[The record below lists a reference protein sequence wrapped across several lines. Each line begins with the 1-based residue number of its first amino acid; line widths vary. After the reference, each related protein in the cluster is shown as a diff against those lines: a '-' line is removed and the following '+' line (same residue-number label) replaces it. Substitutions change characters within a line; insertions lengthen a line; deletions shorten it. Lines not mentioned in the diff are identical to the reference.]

1 MISVEQIKYSIRA
14 KNILNNISVEF
25 LPGTC
30 NLIIGPNGS
39 GKSTLIKL
47 LSGELDNY
55 DGRVMYNGADIK
67 TYSKLR
73 LAASRAVLSQQTELS
88 FPMTVEE
95 VVMLGRNP
103 HFEFNPSKKDL
114 EIVNEVINLLDLN
127 SFIHRNYQSLS
138 GGEKQRVHYAR
149 VLAQI
154 WESPNGEQRYLFLD
168 EPLNNLDI
176 YYQEHFLK
184 MAVSLLNETT
194 TLIGVVHDINI
205 ALRYADQLSFLKE
218 GTIIKNG
225 APAKILDAILIK
237 EVFNVDAQ
245 IMAHPSTG
253 KPVIIF

>member
-1 MISVEQIKYSIRA
+1 MILVEQIKYSVGV
-14 KNILNNISVEF
+14 KNILNNISIQF

-114 EIVNEVINLLDLN
+114 EIVKEVINLLDLN
-127 SFIHRNYQSLS
+127 SFILRNYQTLS

-205 ALRYADQLSFLKE
+205 ALRYANQLSFLKE
-218 GTIIKNG
+218 GAIIKNG
-225 APAKILDAILIK
+225 APAKIVDAILIK
-237 EVFNVDAQ
+237 EVFNVNTQ
-245 IMAHPSTG
+245 VIVHPSSG
-253 KPVIIF
+253 IPIVLF

>member
-1 MISVEQIKYSIRA
+1 MISAEQIKYSVGT

-47 LSGELDNY
+47 LSGEINNF
-55 DGRVMYNGADIK
+55 DGQLSYNGSDIK
-67 TYSKLR
+67 NLTKLA

-95 VVMLGRNP
+95 VVLLGRNP
-103 HFEFNPSKKDL
+103 HYQFNPSKKDI
-114 EIVNEVINLLDLN
+114 EIVKEVMALLDLN
-127 SFIHRNYQSLS
+127 SFTHRNYQTLS

-154 WESPNGEQRYLFLD
+154 WEIPKGEQRYLFLD

-176 YYQEHFLK
+176 YYQQIFLSI
-184 MAVSLLNETT
+184 AVSLLNDTT

-205 ALRYADQLSFLKE
+205 ALRYADQLFFLKE
-218 GTIIKNG
+218 GALIKNG
-225 APAKILDAILIK
+225 APEKIVDAILIK
-237 EVFNVDAQ
+237 EVFNIDTQ
-245 IMAHPSTG
+245 LMLHPSTG
-253 KPVIIF
+253 KPVVLF

>member
-1 MISVEQIKYSIRA
+1 MISVEQIKYSVGA
-14 KNILNNISVEF
+14 KNILNNISIQF

-47 LSGELDNY
+47 LSGELNNY

-67 TYSKLR
+67 TFTKLR

-103 HFEFNPSKKDL
+103 HFEFNPTKKDL
-114 EIVNEVINLLDLN
+114 EIVKEVINLLDLN
-127 SFIHRNYQSLS
+127 SFIYRNYQSLS

-205 ALRYADQLSFLKE
+205 ALRYANQLSFLKE
-218 GTIIKNG
+218 GAIIKNG
-225 APAKILDAILIK
+225 VPAKIVDAILIK
-237 EVFNVDAQ
+237 EVFNVDTQ
-245 IMAHPSTG
+245 VMAHPSSG
-253 KPVIIF
+253 KPIVLF

>member
-1 MISVEQIKYSIRA
+1 MISVEQIKYSIGA
-14 KNILNNISVEF
+14 KNILNNISIQF

-88 FPMTVEE
+88 FPMLVEE

-127 SFIHRNYQSLS
+127 SFTHRNYQSLS

-218 GTIIKNG
+218 GAIIKNG
-225 APAKILDAILIK
+225 APAKIVDAILIK

>member
-1 MISVEQIKYSIRA
+1 MISVEQIKYSVGA
-14 KNILNNISVEF
+14 KNILNNISIQF

-47 LSGELDNY
+47 LSGELNNY

-67 TYSKLR
+67 TFTKLR

-127 SFIHRNYQSLS
+127 SFTHRNYQSLS

-205 ALRYADQLSFLKE
+205 ALRYANQLSFLKE
-218 GTIIKNG
+218 GAIIKNG
-225 APAKILDAILIK
+225 APAKIVDAILIK
-237 EVFNVDAQ
+237 EVFNVDTQ
-245 IMAHPSTG
+245 VMAHPSSG

>member
-1 MISVEQIKYSIRA
+1 MISVEQIKYSVGA
-14 KNILNNISVEF
+14 KNILNNISIQF

-47 LSGELDNY
+47 LSGELNNY

-67 TYSKLR
+67 TFTKLR

-127 SFIHRNYQSLS
+127 SFIYRNYQSLS

-205 ALRYADQLSFLKE
+205 ALRYANQLSFLKE
-218 GTIIKNG
+218 GAIIKNG
-225 APAKILDAILIK
+225 APAKIVDAILIK
-237 EVFNVDAQ
+237 EVFNVDTHV
-245 IMAHPSTG
+245 MAHPSSG

>member
-1 MISVEQIKYSIRA
+1 MISAEQIKYSVGT
-14 KNILNNISVEF
+14 KNILNNISVKF

-47 LSGELDNY
+47 LSGEINNF
-55 DGRVMYNGADIK
+55 DGQLSYNGSDIK
-67 TYSKLR
+67 NLTKLA

-95 VVMLGRNP
+95 VVLLGRNP
-103 HFEFNPSKKDL
+103 HFEFNPSKKDI
-114 EIVNEVINLLDLN
+114 EIVKEVMALLDLN
-127 SFIHRNYQSLS
+127 SFIYRNYQTLS

-154 WESPNGEQRYLFLD
+154 WEIPKGEQRYLFLD

-176 YYQEHFLK
+176 YYQQIFLSI
-184 MAVSLLNETT
+184 AVSLLNDTT

-205 ALRYADQLSFLKE
+205 ALRYADQLFFLKE
-218 GTIIKNG
+218 GALIKNG
-225 APAKILDAILIK
+225 APEKIVDAILIK
-237 EVFNVDAQ
+237 EVFNIDTQ
-245 IMAHPSTG
+245 LMLHPSTG
-253 KPVIIF
+253 KPVVLF

>member
-1 MISVEQIKYSIRA
+1 MISAEQIKYSVGT

-47 LSGELDNY
+47 LSGEINNF
-55 DGRVMYNGADIK
+55 DGQLSYNGSDIK
-67 TYSKLR
+67 NLTKLA

-95 VVMLGRNP
+95 VVLLGRNP
-103 HFEFNPSKKDL
+103 HFEFNPSKKDI
-114 EIVNEVINLLDLN
+114 EIVKEVMALLDLN
-127 SFIHRNYQSLS
+127 SFTHRNYQTLS

-154 WESPNGEQRYLFLD
+154 WEIPKGEQRYLFLD

-176 YYQEHFLK
+176 YYQQIFLSI
-184 MAVSLLNETT
+184 AVSLLNDTT

-205 ALRYADQLSFLKE
+205 ALRYADQLFFLKE
-218 GTIIKNG
+218 GALIKNG
-225 APAKILDAILIK
+225 APEKIVDAILIK
-237 EVFNVDAQ
+237 EVFNIDTQ
-245 IMAHPSTG
+245 LMLHPSTG
-253 KPVIIF
+253 KPVVLF

>member
-1 MISVEQIKYSIRA
+1 MISVEQIKYSVGA
-14 KNILNNISVEF
+14 KNILNNISIQF

-47 LSGELDNY
+47 LSGELENY
-55 DGRVMYNGADIK
+55 DGRVMYNDADIK
-67 TYSKLR
+67 TITKQR

-88 FPMTVEE
+88 FPMIVEE

-103 HFEFNPSKKDL
+103 HFEFNPSKKDV
-114 EIVNEVINLLDLN
+114 EIVKEAMNLLDLN
-127 SFIHRNYQSLS
+127 SFTHRNYQSLS

-154 WESPNGEQRYLFLD
+154 WESQKEEQRYLFLD

-176 YYQEHFLK
+176 YYQELFLK
-184 MAVSLLNETT
+184 MAISFLNEMT

-205 ALRYADQLSFLKE
+205 AMRYAHQLFFLKD
-218 GTIIKNG
+218 GALIKNG
-225 APAKILDAILIK
+225 APEKIVDAILIK
-237 EVFNVDAQ
+237 EVFNVDTQ
-245 IMAHPSTG
+245 IISHPSTG
-253 KPVIIF
+253 KTVVLF

>member
-1 MISVEQIKYSIRA
+1 MISAEQIKYSVGT
-14 KNILNNISVEF
+14 KNILNNISVKF

-47 LSGELDNY
+47 LSGEINNF
-55 DGRVMYNGADIK
+55 DGQLSYNGSDIK
-67 TYSKLR
+67 NLTKLA

-95 VVMLGRNP
+95 VVLLGRNP
-103 HFEFNPSKKDL
+103 HFEFNPSKKDI
-114 EIVNEVINLLDLN
+114 EIVKEVMALLDLN
-127 SFIHRNYQSLS
+127 SFTHRNYQTLS

-154 WESPNGEQRYLFLD
+154 WEAPKGEQRYLFLD

-176 YYQEHFLK
+176 YYQQIFLSI
-184 MAVSLLNETT
+184 AVSLLNDTT

-205 ALRYADQLSFLKE
+205 ALRYADQLFFLKE
-218 GTIIKNG
+218 GALIKNG
-225 APAKILDAILIK
+225 APEKIVDAILIK
-237 EVFNVDAQ
+237 EVFNIDTQ
-245 IMAHPSTG
+245 LMLHPSTG
-253 KPVIIF
+253 KPVVLF

>member
-1 MISVEQIKYSIRA
+1 MISVEQIKYSIGA
-14 KNILNNISVEF
+14 KNILNNISIQF

-114 EIVNEVINLLDLN
+114 ETVNEVINLLDLN

>member
-1 MISVEQIKYSIRA
+1 MISVEQIKYSIGQ
-14 KNILNNISVEF
+14 KNILNNISIQF

-47 LSGELDNY
+47 LSGEIDNY
-55 DGRVMYNGADIK
+55 DGHVMYNDADIK

-114 EIVNEVINLLDLN
+114 EIVKEVINLLDLN
-127 SFIHRNYQSLS
+127 SFIYRNYQTLS

-205 ALRYADQLSFLKE
+205 ALRYANQLSFLKE
-218 GTIIKNG
+218 GAIIKNG
-225 APAKILDAILIK
+225 VPAKIVDAILIK
-237 EVFNVDAQ
+237 EVFNVDTQ
-245 IMAHPSTG
+245 IMVHPSSG
-253 KPVIIF
+253 KPIVLF

>member
-1 MISVEQIKYSIRA
+1 MISVEQIKYSIGA
-14 KNILNNISVEF
+14 KNILNNISIQF

-103 HFEFNPSKKDL
+103 HFEFNPSNKDL
-114 EIVNEVINLLDLN
+114 EIVKEVINLLDLN
-127 SFIHRNYQSLS
+127 SFILRNYQTLS

-205 ALRYADQLSFLKE
+205 ALRYANQLSFLKE
-218 GTIIKNG
+218 GAIIKNG
-225 APAKILDAILIK
+225 VPAKIVDAILIK
-237 EVFNVDAQ
+237 EVFNVDTQ
-245 IMAHPSTG
+245 IMAHPSSG
-253 KPVIIF
+253 KPIVLF

>member
-1 MISVEQIKYSIRA
+1 MISVEQIKYSVGV
-14 KNILNNISVEF
+14 KNILNNISIQF

-103 HFEFNPSKKDL
+103 HFEFNPSNKDL
-114 EIVNEVINLLDLN
+114 EIVKEVINLLDLN
-127 SFIHRNYQSLS
+127 SFILRNYQTLS

-205 ALRYADQLSFLKE
+205 ALRYANQLSFLKE
-218 GTIIKNG
+218 GAIIKNG
-225 APAKILDAILIK
+225 VPAKIVDAILIK
-237 EVFNVDAQ
+237 EVFNVDTQ
-245 IMAHPSTG
+245 IMAHPLSG
-253 KPVIIF
+253 KPIVLF

>member
-1 MISVEQIKYSIRA
+1 MISVEQIKYSVGA
-14 KNILNNISVEF
+14 KNILNNISIQF

-47 LSGELDNY
+47 LSGELNNY

-67 TYSKLR
+67 TFTKLR

-103 HFEFNPSKKDL
+103 HFEFNPTKKDL
-114 EIVNEVINLLDLN
+114 EIVKEVINLLDLN
-127 SFIHRNYQSLS
+127 SFILRNYQSLS

-205 ALRYADQLSFLKE
+205 ALRYANQLSFLKE
-218 GTIIKNG
+218 GAIIKNG
-225 APAKILDAILIK
+225 APAKIVDAILIK
-237 EVFNVDAQ
+237 EVFNIDTQ
-245 IMAHPSTG
+245 IMAHPSSG